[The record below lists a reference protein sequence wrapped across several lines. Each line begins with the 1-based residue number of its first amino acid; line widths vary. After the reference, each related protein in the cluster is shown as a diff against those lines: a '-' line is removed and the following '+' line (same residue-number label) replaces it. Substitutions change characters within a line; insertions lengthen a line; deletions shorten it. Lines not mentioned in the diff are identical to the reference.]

1 MKIFK
6 TISKFGI
13 KAQLNAKPKQS
24 ISHKGEQ
31 LMKMEIQDKLNTIL
45 LEQIYDI
52 NAHIEF

>member
-24 ISHKGEQ
+24 ISRKSEQ